1 MERLAKLFKGDK
13 YVWSIVIALM
23 ISSVLAVYS
32 SSDSMAYARHGG
44 NISYVMVKHITVLLV
59 GLLAIYVF
67 HLIPSRYWRAG
78 SLVLMV
84 ISVPLLVITLFMGT
98 SINDASRW
106 LTLPGINFSFQS
118 SDFAKIAL
126 LMFVARELSARRN
139 YITDWKTGFLPILI
153 AVGVVA
159 ALIFPANLST
169 AVILGF
175 NSLLLLFI
183 GSARIRHILLVVFL
197 GVALFVGFISVALLL
212 EKAKVEIPVV
222 TVRVHTWMNR
232 LGFGDQEYDSR
243 GADYQREQ
251 ALIAIASSELIGKG
265 PGNSVQRAL
274 LPQSYNDFIFAIIVE
289 EYGLAGATILMLLY
303 LALLAR
309 AVSMVR
315 NSERT
320 FQAYLAMAMTLN
332 VVSTAMF
339 NMLVAV
345 GLGPVTGQTL
355 PLVSWGGSSLIFTCM
370 SVGILLSVSR
380 EIEKSK
386 QLAAN

>member
-197 GVALFVGFISVALLL
+197 GVALFAGFISVALLL

>member
-126 LMFVARELSARRN
+126 LMFVARELSVRRN

-197 GVALFVGFISVALLL
+197 GVALFAGFISVALLL

>member
-1 MERLAKLFKGDK
+1 MERLAKMFKGDK

-32 SSDSMAYARHGG
+32 SSDAMAYARHGG

-59 GLLAIYVF
+59 GLLTIYIF
-67 HLIPSRYWRAG
+67 HLIPTHFWRTG
-78 SLVLMV
+78 SLLLMV
-84 ISVPLLVITLFMGT
+84 ISIPLLVITLFMGT

-118 SDFAKIAL
+118 SDFAKIGL

-139 YITDWKTGFLPILI
+139 YITDWKTGFLPIMI
-153 AVGVVA
+153 AVAVVA

-169 AVILGF
+169 AVILGL
-175 NSLLLLFI
+175 NSLILLFI
-183 GSARIRHILLVVFL
+183 GSARIKHIFVIILL
-197 GVALFVGFISVALLL
+197 GITLFAGFVSMALLL
-212 EKAKVEIPVV
+212 EKANIKIPVV

-232 LGFGDQEYDSR
+232 LGFGNQEYDSR

-289 EYGLAGATILMLLY
+289 EYGLAGASILMALY

-309 AVSMVR
+309 TVFMVK
-315 NSERT
+315 NCERA
-320 FQAYLAMAMTLN
+320 FQAFLAMGMMLN
-332 VVSTAMF
+332 VVTTAMF
-339 NMLVAV
+339 NMFVAV

-355 PLVSWGGSSLIFTCM
+355 PLISWGGSSLLFTCM

-380 EIEKSK
+380 EIEKKK